1 MAKQITIAAVAAL
14 CICLFA
20 LTPQFA
26 HGQAVYGSIIG
37 TVTDPQG
44 AAVANAKV
52 TVTNQ
57 RKGTAD
63 TTTSNESGNYS
74 VTHLIPD
81 VYTVRV
87 EAPGFKAAVQKDVTV
102 AADAASNIPIQFQV
116 GGTSETVEVTG
127 EAPQLKT
134 DRADVATTFTERQV
148 EDLPIYNRNFTTLQ
162 LLSPGNQRM
171 NGWNHA
177 ASENP
182 QGSQQIITQGQHF
195 AGTAFELDGTDNQ
208 DPILGIIVINPNL
221 EAVTEVKIT
230 SQNYDAE
237 FGKAIGAVVTSQT
250 KSGSNSFHGSIFD
263 FERSNSNFARNPFT
277 QASGI
282 PSGNWNQFGG
292 AIGGPIRKDKIF
304 FFADY
309 QGSRSHI
316 GGTGQ
321 ERIPTAAERGG
332 DLRDLGVNI
341 YDPCATKENPTVL
354 VPTCD
359 VTPTDRAQFMG
370 DNGTTPNVIPTARL
384 SSQAQ
389 YLLSKYIPVG
399 ADTTTTNPN
408 FFGSGNNVL
417 DSNGLDGRVDAT
429 VSQKATVFGRYSFQQ
444 FTRSGPGLFG
454 EVAGGRAIPSDPSVG
469 DFAGS
474 SKVRN
479 QSLAAGFDY
488 TLNSH
493 WLTDFRFGYFRYRVN
508 VLPGGFGTHPAT
520 DAGIPGLNVDNFYT
534 TGMPYFAIRY
544 PGSGNGPLFAFGY
557 ALGADSEGHCNCP
570 LTEQEHQYQFVNNW
584 THIMGNHQLKFGV
597 DLRHAY
603 NLRVPSDSHR
613 AGELTFRN
621 DITVGGASGSD
632 GGAGLAG
639 YLLGLTSS
647 FGRYVSNSTTAS
659 ETQPRLFFYGK
670 DTWRATSKLTIDYG
684 LRWELFI
691 PESAS
696 GNDKGGWIDVATGE
710 TRIAGEQGVDLK
722 GNTKTSFKHF
732 APRIGI
738 AYQASSK
745 TVVRMGYGRSYDV
758 GVFGSIFGHAI
769 TQNLPVLGQ
778 QSLSPS
784 GNGGHVFDLGTGPP
798 SFVPATILANN
809 CNRITDP
816 TGVNPITGVYT
827 PTHEPCVGAN
837 GRSLYPDNVGGH
849 IRPFNNRIPTI
860 DAWNFSVQ
868 HQLTPTIAATV
879 AYVGNKGTHTFVGD
893 NPAYNVNNPTVVG
906 YSPNCSGSPGQPNSA
921 GCVNGA
927 VPQYLRKPFYSSYGW
942 EQGIDYLGNNGS
954 NRYNSIQATVDKKF
968 ASGLQFQGSYTFQH
982 ATNQDPTY
990 FNIDPKVNVGPSSD
1004 YRNHVIIFTEVYEL
1018 PFGRGKKFAGDVSR
1032 VADVLIGGW
1041 KVNSSWNLSS
1051 GLPFTPGLDS
1061 CSASSDTGPCRPDR
1075 VGSLE
1080 AGTRGGDPRKGGY
1093 WFQTT
1098 PIDPITGKPTRLTA
1112 AGQTA
1117 GVWGQPALDTF
1128 GNVGRNSYRGPRFFN
1143 IDASLFKDFSVT
1155 ERVKAQMQFQFFNVL
1170 NHVNFDLP
1178 NGAVDDPSGGSITN
1192 IAYGSTMRQ
1201 FTIGAKISF

>member
-1 MAKQITIAAVAAL
+1 MAKQITIAAVVIFSLCLAVLAPQPAL
-14 CICLFA
+14 
-20 LTPQFA
+20 
-26 HGQAVYGSIIG
+26 GQAVYGSIIG

-52 TVTNQ
+52 TVINVG
-57 RKGTAD
+57 KGTTD
-63 TTTSNESGNYS
+63 TTTTNESGNYS

-81 VYTVRV
+81 VYTVRA
-87 EAPGFKAAVQKDVTV
+87 EAQGFKVSEQKNVQVV
-102 AADAASNIPIQFQV
+102 ADAAANVPLQFQV

-250 KSGSNSFHGSIFD
+250 KSGSNSLHGSIFD

-277 QASGI
+277 QASGV

-292 AIGGPIRKDKIF
+292 AIGGPIKKDKIF
-304 FFADY
+304 FFGDY
-309 QGSRSHI
+309 QGQRSHI

-321 ERIPTAAERGG
+321 ERIPTAAERAG
-332 DLRDLGVNI
+332 DLTDLGVNI
-341 YDPCATKENPTVL
+341 YDPCTDLAGVFHPA
-354 VPTCD
+354 CD
-359 VTPTDRAQFMG
+359 VTPTNRARFMG
-370 DNGTTPNVIPTARL
+370 NNGTTPNVIPTARL

-399 ADTTTTNPN
+399 KNTTTTNPN

-417 DSNGLDGRVDAT
+417 DSNGFDTRVDAS
-429 VSQKATVFGRYSFQQ
+429 VSQKVSVFGRYSFQQ

-454 EVAGGRAIPSDPSVG
+454 DVAGGRAIPSDPSVG
-469 DFAGS
+469 DFAGT

-488 TLNSH
+488 TLNEH

-534 TGMPYFAIRY
+534 TGMPYFAVRY

-584 THIMGNHQLKFGV
+584 THIVGNHQFKFGV

-613 AGELTFRN
+613 AGELNFKN

-632 GGAGLAG
+632 GGAGIAG
-639 YLLGLTSS
+639 FLLGLTTS
-647 FGRYVSNSTTAS
+647 FGRYVSNSTTAY

-670 DTWRATSKLTIDYG
+670 DTWRITSKLTLDYG

-696 GNDKGGWIDVATGE
+696 GADKGGWIDVATGE
-710 TRIAGEQGVDLK
+710 TRIADQQGVDLK
-722 GNTKTSFKHF
+722 GNTKTNFKHF
-732 APRIGI
+732 APRIGV

-778 QSLSPS
+778 QSLNPS
-784 GNGGHVFDLGTGPP
+784 GNGAHVFDLATGPP

-816 TGVNPITGVYT
+816 NGVNPVTGVYT
-827 PTHEPCVGAN
+827 PTHEPCVGPN

-868 HQLTPTIAATV
+868 HQLTPSITSTV

-906 YSPNCSGSPGQPNSA
+906 YNPA
-921 GCVNGA
+921 GGI
-927 VPQYLRKPFYSSYGW
+927 PQNLRKPFYSSYGW
-942 EQGIDYLGNNGS
+942 TQGIDYLGNNGS

-968 ASGLQFQGSYTFQH
+968 ASGLLFQSSYTFQH

-990 FNIDPKVNVGPSSD
+990 FNIDPRVNVGPSSD

-1018 PFGRGKKFAGDVSR
+1018 PFGRGKKFGGDLNR
-1032 VADVLIGGW
+1032 AADAIVGGW
-1041 KVNSSWNLSS
+1041 KLNSSWNLSS

-1080 AGTRGGDPRKGGY
+1080 AGTRGGNPTKGGY

-1098 PIDPITGKPTRLTA
+1098 PIDPATGKPTRLVV

-1128 GNVGRNSYRGPRFFN
+1128 GNVGRNSYRGPKFFN
-1143 IDASLFKDFSVT
+1143 IDASLFKDFSIT
-1155 ERVKAQMQFQFFNVL
+1155 ERMKAQLQFQFFNIL

-1178 NGAVDDPSGGSITN
+1178 NGAVDDPAGGSISN